1 MNGGWDRG
9 GWVRQCMLNL
19 KRIAKRK
26 RNRNMTGKCWP
37 SGWTGKTDGRAMAK
51 INLIGIVL
59 LTANLAQASLME
71 AWAKRK

>member
-1 MNGGWDRG
+1 
-9 GWVRQCMLNL
+9 MLNL

-26 RNRNMTGKCWP
+26 RNRNMTGKWWP
-37 SGWTGKTDGRAMAK
+37 SGWTGKTDGREMAK